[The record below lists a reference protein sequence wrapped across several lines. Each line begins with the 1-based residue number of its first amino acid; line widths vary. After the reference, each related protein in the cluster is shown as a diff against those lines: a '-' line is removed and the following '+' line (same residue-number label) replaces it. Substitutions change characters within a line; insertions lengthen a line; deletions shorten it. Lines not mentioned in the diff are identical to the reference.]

1 MNNAENVRYKVVSE
15 ARDAPEVRRALWNAP
30 QVSVKVEEV
39 SVAGEV
45 IGFISMWSDGAYVLE
60 RRDWK
65 ERAEPDFFVE
75 PVEAEAAYPY
85 QQAPVE
91 LVLGRDPDSGRYP
104 GVSFS
109 ISSRRP
115 EVRAEAA
122 GAARALS
129 ELFASAARAIE
140 WMNVVLQAS
149 QAEGS
154 AFAPKGVA

>member
-1 MNNAENVRYKVVSE
+1 MNNAYKVVFATQGS
-15 ARDAPEVRRALWNAP
+15 PEVRRALPNAP

-45 IGFISMWSDGAYVLE
+45 IGFISMWSDGAYVLQ

-65 ERAEPDFFVE
+65 EQAEPDFFVE

-91 LVLGRDPDSGRYP
+91 LMLSRDPDSGRYS

-140 WMNVVLQAS
+140 WMNVVLEAS

-154 AFAPKGVA
+154 AFARRV